1 MAKKLLGL
9 LVLLALIAGGAFVA
23 MKMMDK
29 PEPEPT
35 PQPAAAPTPAPV
47 AARMRA
53 RRRPGADFDGI
64 RAMSSPLGGGIAA
77 VAALQ

>member
-1 MAKKLLGL
+1 
-9 LVLLALIAGGAFVA
+9 
-23 MKMMDK
+23 MKPMS
-29 PEPEPT
+29 PSRHS
-35 PQPAAAPTPAPV
+35 PTPAPV

>member
-1 MAKKLLGL
+1 MS
-9 LVLLALIAGGAFVA
+9 
-23 MKMMDK
+23 
-29 PEPEPT
+29 PSRHS
-35 PQPAAAPTPAPV
+35 PTPAPV

-53 RRRPGADFDGI
+53 RGRPGADFDGI